1 MINELWHGG
10 PKFEDHPDVFPI
22 STDSV
27 LLAYYAKS
35 VGSMRAVDL
44 CCGSGI
50 ISILLALRN
59 PRLTITGVE
68 IQPVAAEL
76 ASRNA
81 ALSDVTDRMNVLN
94 ADIRRHKEFFK
105 AGEFD
110 LTVSN
115 PPYFVDGRGI
125 KPAEETARAARI
137 EDLCTL
143 EDLCSAASY
152 ITRWGG
158 SFTLVHRPDR
168 LVDVFSELI
177 KFGFQPKR
185 IRFVHHDVKS
195 LPCLVLIDSRR
206 GGKPSLNVEAPL
218 ILTNEDGS
226 KTDEYKSIYREG
238 GQL

>member
-1 MINELWHGG
+1 
-10 PKFEDHPDVFPI
+10 
-22 STDSV
+22 
-27 LLAYYAKS
+27 
-35 VGSMRAVDL
+35 MRAVDL

-50 ISILLALRN
+50 ISVLLALRN
-59 PRLTITGVE
+59 PRLSITGVE

-81 ALSDVTDRMNVLN
+81 GLSDVADRVSVLN
-94 ADIRRHKEFFK
+94 ADVRHYKELFK

-115 PPYFVDGRGI
+115 PPYFVEGTGI
-125 KPAEETARAARI
+125 KPTNETACAART

-152 ITRWGG
+152 LTRWGG

-168 LVDVFSELI
+168 LVDIFNELV

-185 IRFVHHDVKS
+185 MRFVHHNIKS

-206 GGKPSLNVEAPL
+206 GGKPSLTVESPL

-226 KTDEYKSIYREG
+226 RTEEYKSIYREG
-238 GQL
+238 NQL